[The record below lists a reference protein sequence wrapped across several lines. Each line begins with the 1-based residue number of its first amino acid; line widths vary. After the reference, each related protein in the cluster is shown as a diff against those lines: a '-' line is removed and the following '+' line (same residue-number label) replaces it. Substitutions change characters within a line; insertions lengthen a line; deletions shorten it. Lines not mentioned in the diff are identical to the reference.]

1 MTTTPLLRIFAA
13 TTCALLLSACSAS
26 STDAQQWENS
36 GMSDTHASTS
46 GTTLGL
52 TYIPNVQFS
61 PTYIAHDE
69 GMYFSA
75 GAKLSLRHHGSDEGL
90 FTALLTGDEDVV
102 LASGDEALLA
112 RSQGMDLISIATYY
126 QQYPVVVLV
135 PEKSDILTVED
146 LRGRKIGIP
155 GEYGSSWL
163 GLQAI
168 LDSAGMTTHDV
179 QMASIG
185 YTQLAALSAGE
196 VDAVVGFSNN
206 ELVRFPAAGL
216 PVRALKTS
224 ELPLVSASL
233 VTTRENLEKN
243 EQKVCA
249 IALGTQAGMRRSVEV
264 PQRAIEATQERD
276 ETLNTPEAVGAA
288 RDVLD
293 ATSKLF
299 HNDDGQVTARPHL
312 NRWESMLTFMTQT
325 LGVDLHGAT
334 VQDIVTDQCWK

>member
-1 MTTTPLLRIFAA
+1 MTTTPMVRVFAA
-13 TTCALLLSACSAS
+13 SCALLLSACTAS
-26 STDAQQWENS
+26 SADAQLGENS
-36 GMSDTHASTS
+36 AATDTPASS
-46 GTTLGL
+46 AGTTLGL
-52 TYIPNVQFS
+52 TYIPNVQFA

-102 LASGDEALLA
+102 LASGDEVLTA
-112 RSQGMDLISIATYY
+112 RSQGMDLVSIATYY
-126 QQYPVVVLV
+126 QQYPVVILV
-135 PEKSDILTVED
+135 PENSDIRSIED
-146 LRGRKIGIP
+146 LRGRKIGVP

-168 LDSAGMTTHDV
+168 LDSSGMTTQDV
-179 QMASIG
+179 QVASIG

-216 PVRALKTS
+216 PVRALKTG
-224 ELPLVSASL
+224 ELPMVSASL
-233 VTTRENLEKN
+233 VTTRENLEKY

-293 ATSKLF
+293 ATSELF
-299 HNDDGQVTARPHL
+299 KDAEGKVTARPDL
-312 NRWESMLTFMTQT
+312 KRWESMLTFMSTT

-334 VQDIVTDQCWK
+334 VQDVVTDQCWK